1 MTSMTPKE
9 QKDLTQAIQA
19 NRRTLSLLDK
29 RIDDLIKTNPSLL
42 DEYDVDDKQPFF
54 YAAVGPDKQ
63 IGMVMTVAN
72 LGENPSFGYV
82 RMHPDS
88 AFVLTRI
95 LVATTFA
102 DSGSGSVLQTTE
114 KRGVFGLRFYDESS
128 SRWIT
133 FTNQNAEPQQKAMFS
148 SSAFTPFA
156 AYNEGGFELPAECV
170 FPRSAVIRVEAYV
183 QDPEVVLLGVDVV
196 RLQIVFGGYKVFG
209 G

>member
-9 QKDLTQAIQA
+9 QKGLTQAIQA

-29 RIDDLIKTNPSLL
+29 RIDDLVKTNPSLL

-63 IGMVMTVAN
+63 IGMVMTTAN
-72 LGENPSFGYV
+72 VGENPSFGYV

-95 LVATTFA
+95 LVATTLEVA
-102 DSGSGSVLQTTE
+102 TASTTRNQGS
-114 KRGVFGLRFYDESS
+114 FGLRFYDESS
-128 SRWIT
+128 SRWVT
-133 FTNQNAEPQQKAMFS
+133 FTNQNAEPQQKAMFPS
-148 SSAFTPFA
+148 TAFSPFA
-156 AYNEGGFELPAECV
+156 AYNEGGFELSSECV

-183 QDPEVVLLGVDVV
+183 QDPSVLLDSGADVV

>member
-9 QKDLTQAIQA
+9 QKGLTQAIQA

-63 IGMVMTVAN
+63 IGMVMTAAN

-95 LVATTFA
+95 LVATTLELTTDTSTTRNA
-102 DSGSGSVLQTTE
+102 GS
-114 KRGVFGLRFYDESS
+114 FGLRFYDESS
-128 SRWIT
+128 SRWVT
-133 FTNQNAEPQQKAMFS
+133 FTNQNAEPQQKAMFPS
-148 SSAFTPFA
+148 TAFSPFA
-156 AYNEGGFELPAECV
+156 AYNEGGFELSSECV

-183 QDPEVVLLGVDVV
+183 QDPEILSGPSAV
-196 RLQIVFGGYKVFG
+196 RLQVVFGGYKVFG

>member
-9 QKDLTQAIQA
+9 QKGLTQAIQA

-63 IGMVMTVAN
+63 IGMGITVAN

-95 LVATTFA
+95 LVATTFEV
-102 DSGSGSVLQTTE
+102 SGTSTTINRGS
-114 KRGVFGLRFYDESS
+114 FGLRLYDESS
-128 SRWIT
+128 SRWVT
-133 FTNQNAEPQQKAMFS
+133 FTNQNAEPQQKAMFPS
-148 SSAFTPFA
+148 TAFSPFA

-183 QDPEVVLLGVDVV
+183 QDSGGLSGPSVV

>member
-9 QKDLTQAIQA
+9 QKGLTQAIQA

-29 RIDDLIKTNPSLL
+29 RIDDLVKTNPSLL

-95 LVATTFA
+95 LVATTLEVA
-102 DSGSGSVLQTTE
+102 TASTTINQGS
-114 KRGVFGLRFYDESS
+114 FGLRFYDESS
-128 SRWIT
+128 SRWVT
-133 FTNQNAEPQQKAMFS
+133 FTNQNAEPQQKAMFPS
-148 SSAFTPFA
+148 TAFSPFA
-156 AYNEGGFELPAECV
+156 AYNEGGFELSSECV

-183 QDPEVVLLGVDVV
+183 QDPSVLLDSGADVV

>member
-9 QKDLTQAIQA
+9 QKGLTQAIQA
-19 NRRTLSLLDK
+19 NRRALSLLDK
-29 RIDDLIKTNPSLL
+29 RIDDLIKINPSLL

-63 IGMVMTVAN
+63 IGMVMTTAN
-72 LGENPSFGYV
+72 IGENPSFGYV

-95 LVATTFA
+95 LVATTFEVP
-102 DSGSGSVLQTTE
+102 GLSVTV
-114 KRGVFGLRFYDESS
+114 KAGVFGLRFYDESS

-183 QDPEVVLLGVDVV
+183 QDPEVLFTGAAVV